1 MADPIMK
8 DRVTALA
15 GVFQAAVLV
24 DDFATRGST
33 SPNAFATSVGSLFAL
48 DAPAI
53 ADIFPA
59 AAGLAV
65 GQEFLASVLR
75 RESMS
80 GSANRVAYVMSML
93 HLNGLLRASPQMQAI
108 IHSRLGEI
116 AAGVATPEQRT
127 ADDTIAKI
135 AALYVDTFGGLR
147 FRVQVKG
154 EPRQLQTPEVAAR
167 IRASLFAGVR
177 AAHLWHHLGGR
188 RWHLLLANRR
198 LLAAMG

>member
-33 SPNAFATSVGSLFAL
+33 SPNAFAASIGSLFAL
-48 DAPAI
+48 DATDI
-53 ADIFPA
+53 SDIFPTTG
-59 AAGLAV
+59 GLAV

-75 RESMS
+75 RDAAAGS
-80 GSANRVAYVMSML
+80 GNRVAYVMSML
-93 HLNGLLRASPQMQAI
+93 HLNGQLRANPSMQSI

-116 AAGVATPEQRT
+116 AGNLSSPEQQT

-135 AALYVDTFGGLR
+135 AALYVDTFGSLR

-154 EPRQLQTPEVAAR
+154 EPRQLQAPEVAAR

-198 LLAAMG
+198 MLAAMG